1 MDHQDRS
8 GGSAGP
14 AILAVPWEC
23 PEHLVL
29 TAAEFAAAMD
39 LHLVCA
45 FVDPASYLVEWA
57 GSPELPGASLDPA
70 VNDEAAYP
78 SRELLGRLQEILAR
92 AEDVSWSF
100 RVLNGAVAPALMRLA
115 DSLGASMFIVG
126 GRRPGILSRF
136 ERVLEGSVAEALEH
150 SQRRPV
156 LVVPAVGH

>member
-1 MDHQDRS
+1 MDNQDRS
-8 GGSAGP
+8 GGSIGP

-29 TAAEFAAAMD
+29 TAAEFAGAMD

-57 GSPELPGASLDPA
+57 PELPGASLDPA
-70 VNDEAAYP
+70 VNDEAAFP
-78 SRELLGRLQEILAR
+78 SREVYGRLQKILAR
-92 AEDVSWSF
+92 TDDVEWSF

-115 DSLGASMFIVG
+115 DSLGASLFIVG

-156 LVVPAVGH
+156 VVVPAVGH